1 MALRSVSLVSILTP
15 HQKTDPH
22 VVRRKL
28 LISGVVQGV
37 GFRWACRQAA
47 KDAGIAIW
55 AHNLPDGRV
64 EVLLEG
70 PANAVADVEEWC
82 HTGPR
87 HAVVAQVEGK
97 DEPINDLRAKDQEP
111 QHK

>member
-1 MALRSVSLVSILTP
+1 
-15 HQKTDPH
+15 
-22 VVRRKL
+22 VVKNED
-28 LISGVVQGV
+28 
-37 GFRWACRQAA
+37 CT
-47 KDAGIAIW
+47 IW
-55 AHNLPDGRV
+55 ARNLPDRRG
-64 EVLLEG
+64 EVVLED

-82 HTGPR
+82 HTGPH